1 MHESMTSR
9 LRHARRVIAAFR
21 ARPGRERGQVVA
33 LFALFLVVFLGFAAL
48 TIDYGSW
55 LKVRRDYQNVVDSAV
70 LAGSGFLGRPID
82 ATKRE
87 QARRAAWESI
97 NNQLGLGL
105 SNGQLNTLQA
115 SNTPAGSPSVLGDY
129 RIWVSTP
136 PIGAGA
142 RYLGGFTGANDRYL
156 FAFIERENASYFSR
170 IFGQGDR
177 TISAWATAGV
187 FTNRYAVITLRQNG
201 QDGPSNATD
210 ILLAGSNSA
219 LEVVDGDVGGNW
231 GMKLNSLSQ
240 LWIHGAG
247 GSADGDVFLVDY
259 ITCGSSCWS
268 PDQINVGPPTGTPI
282 ITPQQLP
289 TIIDDPNYPLPGL
302 LTGLPNSFGMSG
314 PLQRGGGTS
323 GSGDLRIRHGAVS
336 GAGCDPD
343 SPHIGPGWYHD
354 LRIDAGNCLVLDPT
368 HTYTDPDNAD
378 PALRGQT
385 NLPATQQPGIFY
397 ITGNLDVQTN
407 ALVVGDGVSVFFRPN
422 GTNGQFQPS
431 GGGVMDLNTGKSN
444 PSSPPDMRKAAYM
457 TDGNYTYGWNAGL
470 GEWVYNT
477 SLNTDSSRT
486 GIAIYVAKPSQLGIG
501 TVDANTN
508 VIKVQA
514 GSGLAWRG
522 VTYAPHDNIEIA
534 GQPDHD
540 GIGQFVSWTFKFAGG
555 TNVRQTYDGP
565 DVSLPRLVEPHLGQ

>member
-1 MHESMTSR
+1 MHESMISR
-9 LRHARRVIAAFR
+9 TRRTLARFR

-70 LAGSGFLGRPID
+70 LAGSGFLSRPID
-82 ATKRE
+82 AAKRA

-105 SNGQLNTLQA
+105 NNGQLNGLQS
-115 SNTPAGSPSVLGDY
+115 SNTPAGSPSVFGDY

-142 RYLGGFTGANDRYL
+142 GYLGGFTGASARYL
-156 FAFIERENASYFSR
+156 YALIERENASYFSR

-187 FTNRYAVITLRQNG
+187 FTNRYAVITLRQAG
-201 QDGPSNATD
+201 QDGPANAKD
-210 ILLAGSNSA
+210 IDIAGTTSR

-231 GMKLNSLSQ
+231 GMKLNSGSQ

-247 GSADGDVFLVDY
+247 GSADGDVYLMDY
-259 ITCGSSCWS
+259 ISCGNSCWS
-268 PDQINVGPPTGTPI
+268 PDQINVGPPTGAPI

-289 TIIDDPNYPLPGL
+289 QIIEDPNYPLPGL
-302 LTGLPNSFGMSG
+302 LAGAPTSFGTTG
-314 PLQRGGGTS
+314 PLQKGGGTNPS
-323 GSGDLRIRHGAVS
+323 GNLRIQHNGAV
-336 GAGCDPD
+336 AGVGCAPD
-343 SPHIGPGWYHD
+343 SPRIGPGWYND
-354 LRIDAGNCLVLDPT
+354 LRVDNGKCLVLDPT
-368 HTYTDPDNAD
+368 HTYTDPDNDD
-378 PALRGQT
+378 PALRGEA
-385 NLPATQQPGIFY
+385 NLPIGQQPGIFY
-397 ITGNLDVQTN
+397 ITGNLDIQAD
-407 ALVVGDGVSVFFRPN
+407 ALIVGDGVSVFFRPPALFRP
-422 GTNGQFQPS
+422 TAA
-431 GGGVMDLNTGKSN
+431 GVMDINTGATDGTVGGS
-444 PSSPPDMRKAAYM
+444 PDMRKGAYM
-457 TDGNYTYGWNAGL
+457 TDGNYTYFWDSLAGQ
-470 GEWVYNT
+470 WVYNAA
-477 SLNTDSSRT
+477 LNTDSSRT
-486 GIAIYVAKPSQLGIG
+486 GIAIYVIKPSQLGVG
-501 TVDANTN
+501 TVDANTD
-508 VIKVQA
+508 VIQVQA

-534 GQPDHD
+534 GQPGHD

-555 TNVRQTYDGP
+555 TVVRQTYDGP

>member
-9 LRHARRVIAAFR
+9 LRSARRAIAAFR

-70 LAGSGFLGRPID
+70 LAGSGFLSRPID

-105 SNGQLNTLQA
+105 STFDLNTLQG
-115 SNTPAGSPSVLGDY
+115 SNSPDAGTVRGDY
-129 RIWVSTP
+129 TIWVSTP
-136 PIGAGA
+136 PRGPAK
-142 RYLGGFTGANDRYL
+142 YPGGFTGPNDRYL
-156 FAFIERENASYFSR
+156 YAHIERLNASYFSR

-177 TISAWATAGV
+177 TVSAWATAGV
-187 FTNRYAVITLRQNG
+187 FTNRYAVITLRQAG

-210 ILLAGSNSA
+210 IDVAGSNSA

-247 GSADGDVFLVDY
+247 GSADGEVFLVDY

-268 PDQINVGPPTGTPI
+268 PNQINVGPPTGTPL

-289 TIIDDPNYPLPGL
+289 QIIEDPNYPLPGL
-302 LTGLPNSFGMSG
+302 LAGLPTSFGSTG
-314 PLQRGGGTS
+314 PLQKGGGTDPQ
-323 GSGDLRIRHGAVS
+323 GDLRIRHGAVD
-336 GAGCDPD
+336 GVGCDDD
-343 SPHIGPGWYHD
+343 SPRIGPGWYRD
-354 LRIDAGNCLVLDPT
+354 LRIDAGNCIVLDPT

-378 PALRGQT
+378 PLLRGQAD
-385 NLPATQQPGIFY
+385 LPIGQQPGIFY
-397 ITGNLDVQTN
+397 LTGNLDVQTN

-431 GGGVMDLNTGKSN
+431 GGGVMDLNTGASN
-444 PSSPPDMRKAAYM
+444 KVGGSPPDMRKAAYM
-457 TDGNYTYGWNAGL
+457 TDGNFTYGWDASL
-470 GEWVYNT
+470 GQWVYKT
-477 SLNTDSSRT
+477 GLNSDISRT
-486 GIAIYVAKPSQLGIG
+486 GVAIYVAKPSQMGVG
-501 TVDANTN
+501 TVDANTD

-522 VTYAPHDNIEIA
+522 VTYAPHDNVQIA
-534 GQPDHD
+534 GQPGHD

-555 TNVRQTYDGP
+555 TNVKQTYDGP